1 MAHKFSEQGCKLVLW
16 DIDQKGLDKVC
27 EYIFVAYLLNFPF
40 IIFFFLTL
48 GARANPQAN
57 FGKLCEH
64 RHANHLFRIFLFLY
78 NL

>member
-40 IIFFFLTL
+40 IILFFSYTW
-48 GARANPQAN
+48 
-57 FGKLCEH
+57 CESESPS
-64 RHANHLFRIFLFLY
+64 
-78 NL
+78 